1 MKNKPLTLSIVIP
14 VFNEE
19 DYLADCL
26 DAIAAQSELPDEV
39 IVVENNSTD
48 KTATVARSYP
58 FVKLMREKKQGV
70 LFARN
75 MGFNTAKS
83 DIIGRIDAD
92 TILPRHWVRN
102 AKRTML
108 NGSTAAI
115 TGPVNYYDMP
125 FPNSNHRIDHFL
137 RKSIYSWAPKS
148 PFLFGSNMA
157 IRRIVWLQVSSSLC
171 EAQNIHEDLDLAIH
185 LAKSKQKILYSKSLL
200 SGISGRRY
208 SSSIIEF
215 SNYMSMFR
223 LAYLQHNIHGL
234 AIYSAVGIYWL
245 GYFLLHPLI
254 LLGRFIYSDLDSLG
268 NSVYQPRKNPMSD

>member
-1 MKNKPLTLSIVIP
+1 
-14 VFNEE
+14 
-19 DYLADCL
+19 
-26 DAIAAQSELPDEV
+26 
-39 IVVENNSTD
+39 
-48 KTATVARSYP
+48 
-58 FVKLMREKKQGV
+58 
-70 LFARN
+70 
-75 MGFNTAKS
+75 
-83 DIIGRIDAD
+83 
-92 TILPRHWVRN
+92 
-102 AKRTML
+102 
-108 NGSTAAI
+108 
-115 TGPVNYYDMP
+115 YYDMP